1 MMRPAHVSLLLLGL
15 LAALDGCDTSDLYR
29 FGSGTRAGVAHIR
42 RVVSSRLHCGFL
54 CSKSSECFVWRYTQD
69 TGTCQLFNMG
79 SISES
84 AAYFTPVPPPS
95 DFVMGPDNIAYLMVP
110 TLMDRS
116 TAEQH
121 CQSLDPRA
129 TLAVP
134 VTETAFAFLK
144 EKADLD
150 GWGTN
155 TMLGVKCIGS
165 SFASIATATTISIP
179 LTWFDPGSV
188 TECMSNMCLVIEKTG
203 LEDDSCSHEHQFLC
217 QIHV

>member
-1 MMRPAHVSLLLLGL
+1 MMRPARVSLLLLGL

-29 FGSGTRAGVAHIR
+29 FGSGTRAGVAYIR

-54 CSKSSECFVWRYTQD
+54 CSKSSECFVWRYTQV
-69 TGTCQLFNMG
+69 TGTCALFSTG

-84 AAYFTPVPPPS
+84 AAYFAPVPPPS

-134 VTETAFAFLK
+134 VTETALAFLK
-144 EKADLD
+144 DEAHLQA
-150 GWGTN
+150 WNTN
-155 TMLGVKCIGS
+155 TMLGINCIDS
-165 SFASIATATTISIP
+165 SFASIAAVTTVSIP
-179 LTWFDPGSV
+179 LTWFDPASDTGCTSD
-188 TECMSNMCLVIEKTG
+188 MCLVVRETG
-203 LEDDSCSHEHQFLC
+203 LYHDSCGHEHPFLC
-217 QIHV
+217 QIQV